1 LKQCRGDRAFEQA
14 LQRLSPQQ
22 LERQG
27 EAKAAPRPMSSTSA
41 RPPRNEM
48 PAPPEAPLVGD
59 GNELAH
65 RAFLADE
72 RRAMALSFHATLISN
87 ASRRSGSTASKRG
100 SKPPPRERI
109 GSRRPRLLPLLPQP
123 LQLGST
129 QPMEP
134 YGGGCFRPNC
144 RFLELRNGNID
155 DVVVL
160 PSCKDA
166 GVLRILGLRVLP
178 VEDRVA
184 QIELDRAKF

>member
-1 LKQCRGDRAFEQA
+1 MHAVRR
-14 LQRLSPQQ
+14 
-22 LERQG
+22 
-27 EAKAAPRPMSSTSA
+27 T
-41 RPPRNEM
+41 EM
-48 PAPPEAPLVGD
+48 PAPPEAPFVGD

-72 RRAMALSFHATLISN
+72 RRAMPLSFHATLISN
-87 ASRRSGSTASKRG
+87 AEPKEWFDSVVVLPRTKHG
-100 SKPPPRERI
+100 SKPPPKERI
-109 GSRRPRLLPLLPQP
+109 RSRRPRLLPLLPQP

-134 YGGGCFRPNC
+134 YGGGCSRPNC
-144 RFLELRNGNID
+144 RLVELRNGNID

-166 GVLRILGLRVLP
+166 DVLRILGLRVLP

-184 QIELDRAKF
+184 QIELDRGKF

>member
-1 LKQCRGDRAFEQA
+1 MKQCRGDRAFEQA

-72 RRAMALSFHATLISN
+72 RRAMAPFVPRHVECRAEGVVRQRRSAARSRRQEKEYGREGRAFSHSFHSPCSWA
-87 ASRRSGSTASKRG
+87 APSRWNRMVEGALGPIAVFLSCGMGTSTMLSCSQVARMRVCSGFLGCG
-100 SKPPPRERI
+100 S
-109 GSRRPRLLPLLPQP
+109 SRLKTESR
-123 LQLGST
+123 
-129 QPMEP
+129 
-134 YGGGCFRPNC
+134 
-144 RFLELRNGNID
+144 
-155 DVVVL
+155 
-160 PSCKDA
+160 K
-166 GVLRILGLRVLP
+166 
-178 VEDRVA
+178 
-184 QIELDRAKF
+184 